1 MGEEVHRVTEQ
12 HWATCGKFLRLRAI
26 TL

>member
-1 MGEEVHRVTEQ
+1 MGEEVHRVEQ